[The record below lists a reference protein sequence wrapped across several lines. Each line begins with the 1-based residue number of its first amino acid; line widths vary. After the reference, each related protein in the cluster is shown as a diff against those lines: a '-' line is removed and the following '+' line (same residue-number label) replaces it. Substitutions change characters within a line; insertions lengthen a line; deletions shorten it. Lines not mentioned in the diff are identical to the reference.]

1 MSSETSTAITPTG
14 SISGIRLPSGAAEY
28 RGIRYANAGRFKAP
42 IDVLENG
49 QVDAS
54 AYQPICPQL
63 PGALETM
70 VSVVE
75 PMNEDCTFLNVY
87 TPSGATDQSRLP
99 VLFWIHGGAYTNGS
113 GSLSWYNGSSL
124 ATRDCVVVTINY
136 RLGVFGFL
144 GDANL
149 GLHDMVSALRWVQRN
164 IASFGGDANNV
175 TIFGE
180 SAGGS
185 ALVALMA
192 CEPASGLFHK
202 VWAMSPSIGQLRDQ
216 MSAQHWKTQFLEI
229 VKAQSIDDLANLT
242 TDQLLAAQAELLTR
256 PSTNFDMFTPTAAGD
271 LLSSDILQTAANNP
285 VPFVVG
291 TNRDENKLWTAF
303 DATLNDA
310 GQDHWT
316 QVLEKQFGA
325 KASDAKKAY
334 EALRPGDSVK
344 DLCSAVQ
351 TDVSFRSRAIS
362 LAERRSANGMPTW
375 MYWFTW
381 QSPAF
386 GGILGCCHALDIP
399 FAFDNLHQDGANMFT
414 GEGPERVHIASTFAH
429 HISAFA
435 KSSKADWPAY
445 DQEARLTLEINEST
459 EVLSDPESE
468 IRVLFSR

>member
-1 MSSETSTAITPTG
+1 
-14 SISGIRLPSGAAEY
+14 
-28 RGIRYANAGRFKAP
+28 
-42 IDVLENG
+42 
-49 QVDAS
+49 
-54 AYQPICPQL
+54 
-63 PGALETM
+63 
-70 VSVVE
+70 
-75 PMNEDCTFLNVY
+75 
-87 TPSGATDQSRLP
+87 
-99 VLFWIHGGAYTNGS
+99 
-113 GSLSWYNGSSL
+113 
-124 ATRDCVVVTINY
+124 
-136 RLGVFGFL
+136 
-144 GDANL
+144 
-149 GLHDMVSALRWVQRN
+149 
-164 IASFGGDANNV
+164 
-175 TIFGE
+175 
-180 SAGGS
+180 
-185 ALVALMA
+185 MA

-285 VPFVVG
+285 GPFVVG

-414 GEGPERVHIASTFAH
+414 GEGPERVHIASTFAN